1 MDDERGVDP
10 PAPSPCSRPRSLS
23 IIARMGIPPAP
34 SSSDTLGLRLRAII
48 PGGPREPRDDAAAR
62 RAAGLSFSPTG
73 KDFGTNY
80 QLSFDAWSNFC
91 GAPNA
96 AGLADNGASEGGT
109 YNVMFAVG
117 TSGTVPLVVGNTALA
132 THGAMDGVGFATTG
146 DGGITNDYRVYPAV
160 RHVGAGGH
168 GRSLRGGFDGE
179 HERVLYDSV
188 SRGELAP
195 AVQQSISTNEYGG
208 DAANMQAGST
218 QAGAFGFAWH
228 KVVITKLDNIVTW
241 EVDEEPIATFDA
253 SALALGGNN
262 IGIGLS
268 DVNTTT
274 ARHPSLVFT
283 VFDNLV
289 VTDNSSGQPGDFTG
303 NGIVDAMDL
312 QQWQG
317 DFGLNDESDADG
329 DDDSDG
335 ADFLIWQQNLGAP
348 GQTAA
353 AAAVPEPAASL
364 LALSVISPR
373 SRCDAA
379 VVNFLRPYCR
389 RIRRRHNVP
398 PGCPGVRVRAT
409 LARHGTQRV
418 FVRRRWQCTSPC
430 FAAFLGWAR
439 RGRCILDGKMSA
451 WAGVTE
457 TTRPIADH
465 IGASRFILALHSSAC
480 VMD

>member
-1 MDDERGVDP
+1 MQAAARAVELALEYRTELANVREAREAICLTTDARGSKIQ
-10 PAPSPCSRPRSLS
+10 PASWRRISEKAAVRHMTIKSLRWLLS
-23 IIARMGIPPAP
+23 LALIGVWSADSSAVELFSDNFNADTSGNWTTNVAPAGNEPNQQATFAFDYRAMGIPPAP
-34 SSSDTLGLRLRAII
+34 SSSDTLGLRLRANI
-48 PGGPREPRDDAAAR
+48 PGGAENPVTTRPPGVLS
-62 RAAGLSFSPTG
+62 GLSLSPTG

-96 AGLADNGASEGGT
+96 AGLADNGDSEGGT
-109 YNVMFAVG
+109 YNVMFAIG
-117 TSGTVPLVVGNTALA
+117 TSGTVPLVVGNTALVSG
-132 THGAMDGVGFATTG
+132 GAMDGVGFATTG
-146 DGGITNDYRVYPAV
+146 DGGITNDYRVYPASGTFV
-160 RHVGAGGH
+160 PAATAGVYAAG
-168 GRSLRGGFDGE
+168 STANTNAF
-179 HERVLYDSV
+179 YATPFPAQM
-188 SRGELAP
+188 AP

-208 DAANMQAGST
+208 DAANTQAGST
-218 QAGAFGFAWH
+218 QAGEFGFAWH

-241 EVDEEPIATFDA
+241 DVDEERIATFDA

-335 ADFLIWQQNLGAP
+335 ADFLIWQQNLGTP

-353 AAAVPEPAASL
+353 AAAVPEPASSL
-364 LALSVISPR
+364 LALSVILS
-373 SRCDAA
+373 A
-379 VVNFLRPYCR
+379 V
-389 RIRRRHNVP
+389 
-398 PGCPGVRVRAT
+398 A
-409 LARHGTQRV
+409 
-418 FVRRRWQCTSPC
+418 VRRRCC
-430 FAAFLGWAR
+430 
-439 RGRCILDGKMSA
+439 
-451 WAGVTE
+451 
-457 TTRPIADH
+457 
-465 IGASRFILALHSSAC
+465 
-480 VMD
+480 